1 MSFNL
6 SELFERV
13 ADAVGERDAVVL
25 TNDRLTYAALDARA
39 NRVAHHLAACGIGS
53 GDHVGLMLRNG
64 TEYLEVMLGCFK
76 VRAIPVNI
84 NYRYVEREL
93 AHLFGDADLVALV
106 YHRGFAPAVGA
117 VLGPDASLHHL
128 VVVDD
133 DSGAEPVDG
142 SVPYRDA
149 LAAASDRRDFT
160 GRSGDDIYCS
170 YTGGTTGLPKGVLWR
185 HEDIFFAAMGGGDP
199 ALSGQPIANPDE
211 LVERIPANGLVQ
223 LVTPPLMHVAA
234 QWGSF
239 QVLFGG
245 GTVVFPRPGVLD
257 PEEVWGLAAREHVHV
272 ITVVGD
278 AMARP
283 LLEYLDACPTAQR
296 PNLSALLV
304 VASGGAT
311 LSADCKVMI
320 ARLLPQVITI
330 DGYGSSETGVGG
342 SEARVAGNGSGR
354 ARFRVD
360 ATTAVL
366 DDQLRPLHPGAGGVG
381 RLARRGRLP
390 IGYHKDPEK
399 TSATFVT
406 VDGER
411 WALSGDLATVESDG
425 TIAFLGRGSA
435 TINTGGE
442 KVFAEE
448 VESVL
453 VSHPDVR
460 DAIVV
465 GAPDERW
472 GERVVAVVASVSG
485 SGPTLAELRE
495 FCHAELAGYKVPK
508 DLIIVERV
516 ERAPSGKPDY
526 RWAKL
531 LVARPPRPDFGTVG
545 VTPDSFSVPKSG

>member
-13 ADAVGERDAVVL
+13 ADAIGDRDAIVL
-25 TNDRLTYAALDARA
+25 LNERLTYAALEARA
-39 NRVAHHLAACGIGS
+39 NRAAHYLSRCGIGP
-53 GDHVGLMLRNG
+53 GDRVGLMLRNG

-76 VRAIPVNI
+76 LRAIPVNI

-93 AHLFGDADLVALV
+93 AHLFEDADLVALV
-106 YHRGFAPAVGA
+106 YHRGFSPAVAA
-117 VLGPDASLHHL
+117 VLDPETPLRTL

-133 DSGAEPVDG
+133 DWGAEPVDG

-149 LAAASDRRDFT
+149 LAAESDRRDFT
-160 GRSGDDIYCS
+160 GRSGDDIYCA

-199 ALSGQPIANPDE
+199 QLTGRPITDPDE
-211 LVERIPANGLVQ
+211 LVDRIPAQGLVQ

-245 GTVVFPRPGVLD
+245 GTVVLPTPGVLD
-257 PEEVWGLAAREHVHV
+257 PEEVWHLAARERVHV
-272 ITVVGD
+272 ITLVGD

-283 LLEYLDACPTAQR
+283 LLEYLEARAVSHR
-296 PNLSALLV
+296 PDLSALLV
-304 VASGGAT
+304 VASGGAI
-311 LSADCKVMI
+311 LSSDCKAMI

-342 SEARVAGNGSGR
+342 TEARCAGDDSTGT
-354 ARFRVD
+354 RFRVD
-360 ATTAVL
+360 TTMGVL
-366 DDQLRPLHPGAGGVG
+366 DDERRPVVPGSGTVG
-381 RLARRGRLP
+381 HVARRGRLP
-390 IGYHKDPEK
+390 IGYHKDPDK
-399 TSATFVT
+399 TAATFVT

-411 WALSGDLATVESDG
+411 WAQSGDLATVGTDG
-425 TIAFLGRGSA
+425 SIVFLGRSSA

-453 VSHPDVR
+453 VAHPDVR
-460 DAIVV
+460 DAVVV

-472 GERVVAVVASVSG
+472 GERVVAVVAPAAG
-485 SGPTLAELRE
+485 SAPTLAELQA
-495 FCHAELAGYKVPK
+495 FCHSELAGYKVPK
-508 DLIIVERV
+508 DLILVEHIQ
-516 ERAPSGKPDY
+516 RAPSGKPDY
-526 RWAKL
+526 RWAKS
-531 LVARPPRPDFGTVG
+531 LVGA
-545 VTPDSFSVPKSG
+545 TPGSPHAPASSAMLGP